1 MLNFSSLNF
10 TLLLEAG
17 NALAETETES
27 LLNNEYTQELKQSAW
42 HAWSTIFSTRF
53 FYALVLIAIMFVL
66 FKVVDLVV
74 RPLRQRY
81 SSPFLSFLAAAAKAV
96 IGVVIVLRI
105 MNLFTLLSGLTEQI
119 LMSSS
124 LLVVVA
130 GFVFQEGLTNI
141 VHGFILSVSKPFQI
155 GDRVTVTID
164 GNVLTGYVR
173 TMGLRSTAIQN
184 VENNA
189 FVSVPNAK
197 MDLGLIQNNYTDP
210 GKSSSGFMDLSVT
223 YESDLERAVSLVQEC
238 IARNPMVTAE
248 RIRTGET
255 DPPFVL
261 VRSFGDSGIDLR
273 GIVKTR
279 TVEENFSA
287 CSDIRRAIKAAVD
300 ADPDVEFAYP
310 HMQIVETE
318 SRKTPDTGRKD
329 AGRKDTGMK
338 DTGGKDTGRK
348 DTGRRHPEDENDR
361 KRETELNE
369 ADHHPARS
377 P

>member
-1 MLNFSSLNF
+1 MLNITTACSLF
-10 TLLLEAG
+10 LLEAG
-17 NALAETETES
+17 NALADTETES
-27 LLNNEYTQELKQSAW
+27 LLHNEYTQELKHGAS

-53 FYALVLIAIMFVL
+53 FYAILLLVIMFAL
-66 FKVVDLVV
+66 FKAVDMVVK
-74 RPLRQRY
+74 PLRRRY
-81 SSPFLSFLAAAAKAV
+81 SSPFLSFLAGAVKAV
-96 IGVVIVLRI
+96 IGVVFVLRI

-173 TMGLRSTAIQN
+173 SMGLRATAIQN

-238 IARNPMVTAE
+238 IAQDPMVAAE

-261 VRSFGDSGIDLR
+261 VRSFGDSGINLR

-287 CSDIRRAIKAAVD
+287 CSMIRRSIKAAVD
-300 ADPDVEFAYP
+300 ADPDVWFAYP
-310 HMQIVETE
+310 HVQVVSQDAGTE
-318 SRKTPDTGRKD
+318 GAKAARTGR
-329 AGRKDTGMK
+329 ADTER
-338 DTGGKDTGRK
+338 TG
-348 DTGRRHPEDENDR
+348 
-361 KRETELNE
+361 ETV
-369 ADHHPARS
+369 R
-377 P
+377 